1 MERPHIEGKDMWSST
16 GSNFKPT
23 EKQEEEQG
31 DAGKMVVTLV
41 QTTSCSNQKH
51 RRNECEVLAAVA
63 VRSRPVIFWNVTL
76 CSLTFRRN
84 IW

>member
-1 MERPHIEGKDMWSST
+1 MERQHIEGKDRWSST

-23 EKQEEEQG
+23 EKQEEERG

-41 QTTSCSNQKH
+41 QTSFSNQKH
-51 RRNECEVLAAVA
+51 RRNVFVVLTAVA
-63 VRSRPVIFWNVTL
+63 MKSRPVIFWNVTP

-84 IW
+84 IL